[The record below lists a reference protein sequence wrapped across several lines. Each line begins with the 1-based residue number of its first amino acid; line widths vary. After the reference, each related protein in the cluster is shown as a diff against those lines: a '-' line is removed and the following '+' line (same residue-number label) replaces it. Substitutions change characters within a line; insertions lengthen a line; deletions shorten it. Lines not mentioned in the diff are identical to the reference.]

1 MDIGKIL
8 ADLRQERDQVGE
20 AIWSLERLVAQ
31 GAKRRGRPPAW
42 LAKVQAEVPESETS
56 PVIVQA
62 KAKAM
67 STQAA

>member
-20 AIWSLERLVAQ
+20 AIWSLERLVAH

-42 LAKVQAEVPESETS
+42 LAKVKAEVPESET
-56 PVIVQA
+56 PAVIVQA

>member
-20 AIWSLERLVAQ
+20 AIWSLERLVTH

-42 LAKVQAEVPESETS
+42 PAKVKAEVPESET
-56 PVIVQA
+56 PAVIVQA
-62 KAKAM
+62 EAKAM